1 MEADIIKLNPES
13 WIDTG
18 VPASDK
24 SFGEKMDMRECGMLL
39 PIFSLPS
46 KYGIGAFS
54 KEAYEFVDFLEKAGQ
69 RYWQILPLGPTGYGD
84 SPYQSFSAFAGNPLF
99 IDLEQL
105 TEEGL
110 LTEKECQKAD
120 FGDDL
125 RSVDYDKVH
134 AGKKSLLKIAYKNWK
149 EKEHLD
155 SLEKV
160 HEKAREQLMEDT
172 VEYCFYMALR
182 EKFEEK
188 EWTKWEEKI
197 RLRHPEA
204 MEYYRKELVDEIG
217 FHEFLQLTFTEQW
230 KKLRTYANDK
240 GICIIGDIPIYVSFD
255 SADAWA
261 HPEMFQFEDNGTPKA
276 VAGCPPDA
284 FSETGQLWGN
294 PLYDWGYHEKTGFG
308 WWIRRTDYSFRLYDV
323 VRIDHFRGFDE
334 YYAIPYG
341 EKTAVNGRWEKG
353 PGMKLFQ
360 TLKGWFGELSVIAE
374 DLGTL
379 TPSVYELLETSG
391 FPGMKILEFAFDA
404 SGSSAYLP
412 HNYKNPNCV
421 VYTGTH
427 DNDTIQGWFEKLEG
441 EDLQFTVEYA
451 DIRPGET
458 KSVNWTFIRLA
469 LSSIADL
476 AIIPVQDYLGLGS
489 DARINEPATV
499 GTNWKWRML
508 DKELTGE
515 TAEKCRKMARLYGRY

>member
-1 MEADIIKLNPES
+1 
-13 WIDTG
+13 
-18 VPASDK
+18 
-24 SFGEKMDMRECGMLL
+24 
-39 PIFSLPS
+39 
-46 KYGIGAFS
+46 
-54 KEAYEFVDFLEKAGQ
+54 
-69 RYWQILPLGPTGYGD
+69 
-84 SPYQSFSAFAGNPLF
+84 
-99 IDLEQL
+99 
-105 TEEGL
+105 
-110 LTEKECQKAD
+110 
-120 FGDDL
+120 
-125 RSVDYDKVH
+125 
-134 AGKKSLLKIAYKNWK
+134 
-149 EKEHLD
+149 
-155 SLEKV
+155 
-160 HEKAREQLMEDT
+160 MEDT
-172 VEYCFYMALR
+172 VESCFYMALR

-204 MEYYRKELVDEIG
+204 MEYYRKELADEIG

-360 TLKGWFGELSVIAE
+360 TLKGWFGET
-374 DLGTL
+374 LG
-379 TPSVYELLETSG
+379 YCRG
-391 FPGMKILEFAFDA
+391 FWNTDA
-404 SGSSAYLP
+404 QCL
-412 HNYKNPNCV
+412 
-421 VYTGTH
+421 
-427 DNDTIQGWFEKLEG
+427 
-441 EDLQFTVEYA
+441 
-451 DIRPGET
+451 
-458 KSVNWTFIRLA
+458 
-469 LSSIADL
+469 
-476 AIIPVQDYLGLGS
+476 
-489 DARINEPATV
+489 
-499 GTNWKWRML
+499 
-508 DKELTGE
+508 
-515 TAEKCRKMARLYGRY
+515 